1 MENKNRYPIIVLI
14 LASIST
20 LLVFYQ
26 AGRVASLIDYSYQ
39 IENAYR
45 ISIGDFPFRDFELVV
60 APGTYLITALLMK
73 LGGDSFNLDGLVIY
87 AGIAQFLMIMLTYY
101 IVQKIYCFD
110 NVVSS
115 SLVLLM
121 VFSGYVVYP
130 FPAYNGDVALFIL
143 LALSYLVWML
153 SLAQKSVYLFFIAGI
168 LIALPTFFKQN
179 VGPIFLVT
187 TMSVLFLTS
196 LWDRSVLSFK
206 QFLIVFWGALL
217 LFVIFIVVIQSQGVL
232 DQAMFQLFEHPGKVR
247 KPITMAIFVIS
258 SYLSH
263 SAMAGYVVFVMPVL
277 ILSIIPMDKDTRDD
291 LLALSPILLGV
302 MVYVASNYLLGIP
315 FYGSQVLSV
324 WHVATVLSIIFVGIG
339 IYQFRKQGNISLF
352 KALFP
357 LVPILTAHGAF
368 LSQGISGSSLH
379 MEALLVLMSA
389 SVLAGLLNVSPAI
402 KWGNLIISTTLVLS
416 VFFATYAYNNVRMS
430 FVDLKGELNG
440 SHTHFKLGN
449 MIATNGPWLPQM
461 EELLTFT
468 EANIPKNE
476 KVAFFPGEDPFF
488 FLSGRISYQRCT
500 QFNATGCSQTPENI
514 LSELLKNKIK
524 WVIVKR
530 SFQCPAG
537 FDLPNWTSLFEKDK
551 IPAHYTLQAQS
562 EFYYFLKSNP

>member
-1 MENKNRYPIIVLI
+1 MESKKHYFVLM
-14 LASIST
+14 LALISA

-26 AGRVASLIDYSYQ
+26 AGRVAPLIDYSYQ

-60 APGTYLITALLMK
+60 APGTYLISALLMRF
-73 LGGDSFNLDGLVIY
+73 GGNSFNLDWLVIY
-87 AGIAQFLMIMLTYY
+87 ACFSQILMILLTYY
-101 IVQKIYCFD
+101 VIRKIYSFD
-110 NVVSS
+110 EITSG
-115 SLVLLM
+115 SLILIM
-121 VFSGYVVYP
+121 MFTGYVIYP
-130 FPAYNGDVALFIL
+130 FPIYNGDVALFML
-143 LALSYLVWML
+143 LALSYLVRVV
-153 SLAQKSVYLFFIAGI
+153 SSEQKLIYSYFLIGV

-179 VGPIFLVT
+179 VGSIFLV
-187 TMSVLFLTS
+187 SVLGVLFLTS
-196 LWDRSVLSFK
+196 LWDKKVLSLK
-206 QFLIVFWGALL
+206 QFCIVFLGALL
-217 LFVIFIVVIQSQGVL
+217 PFVIFIAVLQSQETL
-232 DQAMFQLFEHPGKVR
+232 NQAIFQLFEHPGKIR
-247 KPITMAIFVIS
+247 KPLAMAIAVVN
-258 SYLSH
+258 SYFSY
-263 SAMAGYVVFVMPVL
+263 SAMSVYVLF
-277 ILSIIPMDKDTRDD
+277 IIPILTLLVIPMEKDSRDD
-291 LLALSPILLGV
+291 LLVLSPIVLGTI
-302 MVYVASNYLLGIP
+302 VYVVSNYFLGIP
-315 FYGSQVLSV
+315 PYGTQILSV
-324 WHVATVLSIIFVGIG
+324 WHVVTILSMVFVGTG
-339 IYQFRKQGNISLF
+339 IYQFRKYRNISLF

-368 LSQGISGSSLH
+368 VSQGVSGSSLH
-379 MEALLVLMSA
+379 MEALLVIMSA
-389 SVLAGLLNVSPAI
+389 SVLAGVLSISHSV
-402 KWGNLIISTTLVLS
+402 KWNNLIISISLVLS
-416 VFFATYAYNNVRMS
+416 AFFAAYAYNNIRMS
-430 FVDLKGELNG
+430 FIDLRGELNT
-440 SHTHFKLGN
+440 SRTNLRLGN
-449 MIATNGPWLPQM
+449 IIATNGPWLPQM

-537 FDLPNWTSLFEKDK
+537 FDLPNWASLFENDK